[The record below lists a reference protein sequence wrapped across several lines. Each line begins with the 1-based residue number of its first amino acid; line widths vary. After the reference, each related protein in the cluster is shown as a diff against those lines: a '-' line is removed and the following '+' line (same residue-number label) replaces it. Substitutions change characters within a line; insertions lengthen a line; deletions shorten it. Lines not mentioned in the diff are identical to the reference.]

1 MTAATLSL
9 DDGDAP
15 TMPQLDPLP
24 LDPLPRRNAGTMS
37 LYSPREEQARSSRRE
52 FLGQCGQVTA
62 AGLLGASS
70 WWSCPGQARGETVP
84 EESPTDASGT
94 SGKERM
100 GRIAITMD
108 LEMSRDY
115 PRRGMREWDFEKG
128 NLDEDTKNYAVEAAK
143 IVKQM
148 GGVIHFFCVGRV
160 LEQPNVDWLKY
171 LADEGHPIGN
181 HTYDHVNVLSQV
193 PHQTQFRFERAP
205 WLVRGKSAMEVI
217 RENIEMTTV
226 AMQKRLGIKPAGFR
240 TPGGFHR
247 GLRDREDL
255 QTMLQELG
263 FDWVSSLYPAHQAG
277 RPMEE
282 PGEEVF
288 RDILLAQERSQ
299 PFRYEQTGLWEIPMS
314 PISDVG
320 AFRTNYWKLPWF
332 LRAIGEG
339 ARWAIEQR
347 GCFDFL
353 CHPSCMV
360 VEDPEFQTVK
370 MLCQLAREH
379 EDRAAIVGL
388 DQFA

>member
-1 MTAATLSL
+1 
-9 DDGDAP
+9 
-15 TMPQLDPLP
+15 
-24 LDPLPRRNAGTMS
+24 
-37 LYSPREEQARSSRRE
+37 
-52 FLGQCGQVTA
+52 
-62 AGLLGASS
+62 
-70 WWSCPGQARGETVP
+70 
-84 EESPTDASGT
+84 
-94 SGKERM
+94 
-100 GRIAITMD
+100 
-108 LEMSRDY
+108 
-115 PRRGMREWDFEKG
+115 
-128 NLDEDTKNYAVEAAK
+128 
-143 IVKQM
+143 
-148 GGVIHFFCVGRV
+148 
-160 LEQPNVDWLKY
+160 
-171 LADEGHPIGN
+171 
-181 HTYDHVNVLSQV
+181 
-193 PHQTQFRFERAP
+193 
-205 WLVRGKSAMEVI
+205 MEVI